1 MNSRLEPSLFG
12 GRYYVLTQL
21 RRHMKAIAADRL
33 SGNKGC
39 LVVDFGCGEMPYRSI
54 FETPSTRYIGI
65 DFESNPAADLHPLIT
80 GAVPLGDGVADVV
93 LSTQVLEHVPDPR
106 LYLQESLR
114 LLKQDGL
121 LILST
126 HGNWMYHPHPIDLWR
141 WTGAGLRNIIET
153 SGYKVIDC
161 KGIMGLASS
170 GAHLFQDG
178 LMCRLPGFARPVLSL
193 LAHPVIALS
202 DALASDRERQ
212 NDAAVFVVVAEK
224 VVA

>member
-21 RRHMKAIAADRL
+21 RRHMKAIAAERL
-33 SGNKGC
+33 SGNRKC

-65 DFESNPAADLHPLIT
+65 DFESNPAADLHTPIT

-93 LSTQVLEHVPDPR
+93 LSTQVLEHVPEPR
-106 LYLQESLR
+106 LYLRESLR
-114 LLKQDGL
+114 ILKAGGL

-153 SGYKVIDC
+153 SGYKLIDC

-178 LMCRLPGFARPVLSL
+178 LLRRLPRFARPAMSL

-202 DALASDRERQ
+202 DVLASEGERQ

-224 VVA
+224 VEG